1 MVFEKTDILLSVSR
15 TVMVSQGVFEARN
28 LTLDEVSNTVWKKN
42 KIYYVS
48 NKVYSLLARA
58 SRENCYCWQ
67 YLEEQ
72 VAAFP
77 RQLDKGRFSANVRV

>member
-15 TVMVSQGVFEARN
+15 TLVVSQGVFEARN
-28 LTLDEVSNTVWKKN
+28 LTLDEVSNTVWKN

-58 SRENCYCWQ
+58 SRKNCYCWQ

-72 VAAFP
+72 VAAFR
-77 RQLDKGRFSANVRV
+77 RQLDKGRFSANIRV